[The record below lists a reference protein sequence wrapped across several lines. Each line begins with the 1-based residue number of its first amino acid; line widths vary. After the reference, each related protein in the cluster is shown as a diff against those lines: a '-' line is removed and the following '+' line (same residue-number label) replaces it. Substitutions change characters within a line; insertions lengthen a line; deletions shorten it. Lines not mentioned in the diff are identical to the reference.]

1 MLQTRVIHLAPV
13 RNECKSGVEQRRMHF
28 SRPILIS
35 KRGRTMTPA
44 SLVCSPANTHTHAH
58 TFDHISCSGQLFYCT
73 SALTFCRAVHT
84 HTHTLQRKNCIIKSI
99 SPLPRASVKHNSVC
113 DCTQSF
119 YSCSHHFNTLG
130 VAMNT
135 LLKSKCEYYAALPT
149 NFSPLLCSA
158 HLSTI
163 S

>member
-1 MLQTRVIHLAPV
+1 MYIVFLQTCDCRSGGELRPMLQTRVIHLAPV

-44 SLVCSPANTHTHAH
+44 SLACSLANIYTH

-84 HTHTLQRKNCIIKSI
+84 LQRKNCIIKA
-99 SPLPRASVKHNSVC
+99 SPLPRTSVNHNSLCVI
-113 DCTQSF
+113 SRNLF
-119 YSCSHHFNTLG
+119 IAAHYS
-130 VAMNT
+130 
-135 LLKSKCEYYAALPT
+135 
-149 NFSPLLCSA
+149 
-158 HLSTI
+158 
-163 S
+163 